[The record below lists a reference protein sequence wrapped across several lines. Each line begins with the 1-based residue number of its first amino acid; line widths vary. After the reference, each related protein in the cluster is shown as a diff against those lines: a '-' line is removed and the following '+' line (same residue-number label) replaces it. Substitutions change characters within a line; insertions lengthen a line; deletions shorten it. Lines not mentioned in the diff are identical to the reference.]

1 MSDDVSSRVIEVDG
15 DCSGSCMNMSNI
27 KMDDQGKETLM
38 NALRVRD
45 QGENIIGL
53 CRPGE
58 NVNDYVKIAIRR
70 SKKDQ
75 LFQKIVTATVTK
87 KPDIIKIQ
95 KQIGDAI
102 DLDFDDQ
109 SDLSES
115 ASCTCFGNNKRITK
129 TADRAVLLCAKMK
142 NLQTVLVVL
151 YDLHGRIDLGEIGIP
166 YGEDHKGCKILLTS
180 TSMGVLLDDMNVDK
194 LIKVVS

>member
-53 CRPGE
+53 CSPGE

-95 KQIGDAI
+95 TQIGDAI
-102 DLDFDDQ
+102 GLDFEDQ
-109 SDLSES
+109 SDLAES
-115 ASCTCFGNNKRITK
+115 TFCTCFGNNKRITK
-129 TADRAVLLCAKMK
+129 IADRAVLLCAKMK

-151 YDLHGRIDLGEIGIP
+151 NDLHGRIDLGEIGIP

-194 LIKVVS
+194 LIKVAS